1 MGQVGERGY
10 LAVKNFAEF
19 QHYKDRNPVWIKSY
33 TRLLEDYD
41 FLALSDAARSQ
52 LMLLWLVA
60 SRTDNRIP
68 DDRRWIARAIHATG
82 AVKLDELKAAGF
94 LIPASNPASNV
105 LAKSY
110 QDATAPRARGEGEA
124 EGERETTPR
133 PPRARSTADP
143 DVRSKL
149 PEAYREDFDR
159 VALHVAVPESL
170 YATLE
175 AINSGET
182 MPPPFTWEEIGM
194 AMHDYVANGKHE
206 RFNARQ
212 FRRYVEGVREMATKG
227 PATHAPN
234 GRKLTIGEKVY
245 LKASGGVT

>member
-1 MGQVGERGY
+1 MGQAGERGY

-68 DDRRWIARAIHATG
+68 DDRRWIAHAIHATSS
-82 AVKLDELKAAGF
+82 VKLDELKAAGF
-94 LIPASNPASNV
+94 LIPVEQNASNV

-110 QDATAPRARGEGEA
+110 QDATAPRARGEGE
-124 EGERETTPR
+124 ERRGETTPR

-143 DVRSKL
+143 TVRAKV

-159 VALHVAVPESL
+159 VALHVAVPESF

-175 AINSGET
+175 AINAGET
-182 MPPPFTWEEIGM
+182 VPPPFTWEEIGM
-194 AMHDYVANGKHE
+194 ALRDLVANGKHE

-212 FRRYVEGVREMATKG
+212 FRRYVEGVREMATK
-227 PATHAPN
+227 APN
-234 GRKLTIGEKVY
+234 GRSLSGRKLTIGEKVF